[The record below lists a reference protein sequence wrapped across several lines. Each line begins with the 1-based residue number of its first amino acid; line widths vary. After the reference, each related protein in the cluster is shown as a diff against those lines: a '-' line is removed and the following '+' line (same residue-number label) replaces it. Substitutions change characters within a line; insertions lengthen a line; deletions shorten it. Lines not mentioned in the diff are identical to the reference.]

1 MRNTTLLKYKAWYQ
15 SRKLRE
21 QILVL
26 FLHFAVLYGLFSLTV
41 LEPLDNRSENYQ
53 KQLSSS
59 IKEQKNWELQ
69 LSALNKLTSTPLYQQ
84 WKKQKSDLKTLET
97 QYQSLIKKPLDKK
110 WEEVITTIL
119 QSQTNIV
126 LENITSMPE
135 RKFNDNVSGLNTRGL
150 YEQEMTISIRSNY
163 FDTLTYLQHLENA
176 LPGLHWKRLLYEV
189 HQYPMAKVQLEFSI
203 IYEKS

>member
-15 SRKLRE
+15 SRKVRE

-41 LEPLDNRSENYQ
+41 LDPLDSRSENYQ

-59 IKEQKNWELQ
+59 IKEQKSWELQ

-84 WKKQKSDLKTLET
+84 WKKQKSDLKTLKT
-97 QYQSLIKKPLDKK
+97 QYQNLIKKPLDKK

-135 RKFNDNVSGLNTRGL
+135 KKFNDNVSGLNTRGL
-150 YEQEMTISIRSNY
+150 YEQEITISIKSNY
-163 FDTLTYLQHLENA
+163 FDTLTYLQHLESA

-189 HQYPMAKVQLEFSI
+189 HQYPIAKVQLEFSI